1 MKKRLILFML
11 LPAISLTANTNSFY
25 ERAYALQNYRVK
37 TYPTQSEK
45 QVVKNTPR
53 KVYRYRTSRVQPQNR
68 RVINRQVPRK
78 KMAPTRF
85 NRTAR
90 VSISAIDSRKFF
102 YASRAAKNGNAKAQ
116 FDLAIM
122 YATGRGVQKNEK
134 IAFNWFHKSA
144 RNNYAPA
151 KHYMGISFLQGRG
164 VRKQKELARY
174 WFRLATKQGYRAS
187 AVYLSKI
194 DANRV

>member
-1 MKKRLILFML
+1 VKKRFILFML
-11 LPAISLTANTNSFY
+11 LPAISLTANTDNFY
-25 ERAYALQNYRVK
+25 DRIHALQNNNHNSYSSQPRK
-37 TYPTQSEK
+37 
-45 QVVKNTPR
+45 VVVRNAPK
-53 KVYRYRTSRVQPQNR
+53 KVYRYRDSRLQPRNR
-68 RVINRQVPRK
+68 MVNNRPVIRQRVIPSVNNVPRV
-78 KMAPTRF
+78 R
-85 NRTAR
+85 
-90 VSISAIDSRKFF
+90 ISAADSRKFF
-102 YASRAAKNGNAKAQ
+102 YATRAAKSGNPKAQ

-144 RNNYAPA
+144 RKNYAPA

-164 VRKQKELARY
+164 VRKQTELARY

-194 DANRV
+194 DAGRV